1 MFNAKPNNY
10 NLQNFQEL
18 VTEKNRTVKNVL
30 ETISHNA
37 SQLISQYYY
46 YNGKKYIFVQDFY
59 FTDIVLVD

>member
-10 NLQNFQEL
+10 NLRNFQEL

-30 ETISHNA
+30 ETISYNA

-46 YNGKKYIFVQDFY
+46 YNRKKNIFVQDFY